1 MKKKTYKTMIEF
13 VIFLLGI
20 LIVWQGIYAF
30 GVYVFHIWKSYAMPS
45 PIGVWHTLLH
55 MIGNGTL
62 FNALFHSVLRGI
74 VGYLC
79 AILLGGVLGLCMNRI
94 SFLERN
100 VRPLVMGIQ
109 TLPSVCWVPFSI
121 LWFGLSE
128 QSILFVVVMGSAF
141 SMSIAFD
148 HAIANVQALR
158 YLTEQGAVGIL
169 CDAQNWMTIQTGG
182 TVRQYPKRTGWYFS
196 LLSLSDGCTGVT
208 VRGTKYTLE
217 KGILSA
223 EIPLG
228 VSNEIT
234 AEQAEVSLEQGCL
247 LVLYAKDAL

>member
-1 MKKKTYKTMIEF
+1 MKTA
-13 VIFLLGI
+13 VIFSG
-20 LIVWQGIYAF
+20 GAF
-30 GVYVFHIWKSYAMPS
+30 SMPEWTS
-45 PIGVWHTLLH
+45 LPEEAV
-55 MIGNGTL
+55 
-62 FNALFHSVLRGI
+62 
-74 VGYLC
+74 YLC
-79 AILLGGVLGLCMNRI
+79 ADSGLRHARALGMEPDWILGDFDSSLELPDGKNVLQYPPEKDDTDTMLAVKLALSMGVKEIQIYGGLGGR
-94 SFLERN
+94 
-100 VRPLVMGIQ
+100 
-109 TLPSVCWVPFSI
+109 
-121 LWFGLSE
+121 
-128 QSILFVVVMGSAF
+128 
-141 SMSIAFD
+141 FD

-158 YLTEQGAVGIL
+158 YLTEQGAGGIL

-196 LLSLSDGCTGVT
+196 LLSLSDVCTGVT